1 MVIRFCT
8 SCAFHEIRSDE
19 EGNKKS
25 HCGKENCWSMFSK
38 CLSNQ
43 ALRTFLER
51 EAEFRTEGSIGQL

>member
-1 MVIRFCT
+1 MVIRFCST
-8 SCAFHEIRSDE
+8 CAFHEIRFDE
-19 EGNKKS
+19 ERNEKS

-51 EAEFRTEGSIGQL
+51 ETVFRAEGTTGQ